1 MDEKTK
7 RLTEQLKNDPAAL
20 QALMRSRDGQ
30 QLMQMLTQKDQGAG
44 LRQGGQSAVRGDTAA
59 MTQMV
64 NQILQSPGGAELVQ
78 RIQKAVQK

>member
-44 LRQGGQSAVRGDTAA
+44 LRQAVQSAVRGDTAA